1 MPASEGTSRRTTSR
15 SLTTPPV
22 RDRFW
27 FTVIGILSVAAVAA
41 VTYVVTGPRH
51 ASSLDVSALPV
62 VNTAWNAAAAVL
74 LVAAFVAI
82 RRGAVAVHRA
92 LVLCAFGASTLFLAG
107 YLIYHGYGAGP
118 RPYAGPVPWLYYSI
132 LVSHVI
138 LAATIVPLALITL
151 RRGWTRHP
159 SHRTIARVT
168 LPIWL
173 YVSTTGVAVFALL
186 HWSAA

>member
-1 MPASEGTSRRTTSR
+1 MNETARHSRTGLVATPAE
-15 SLTTPPV
+15 

-27 FTVIGILSVAAVAA
+27 FTVIGIVSGAALAAVA
-41 VTYVVTGPRH
+41 YVVTAPQHESG
-51 ASSLDVSALPV
+51 LDVSALPA
-62 VNTAWNAAAAVL
+62 VNTAWNATAAVL

-82 RRGAVAVHRA
+82 RRGAVAVHRT

-107 YLIYHGYGAGP
+107 YLLYHALGEGSKIYT
-118 RPYAGPVPWLYYSI
+118 GPVPWLYYPV
-132 LVSHVI
+132 LVSHIV

-159 SHRTIARVT
+159 GHRVIARVA

-173 YVSTTGVAVFALL
+173 YVSLTGVAVFAFL
-186 HWSAA
+186 HWPAT